1 MKYKFIILLFLAA
14 IGYGYAQKLSQKVGT
29 NPTIIHP
36 SATFELES
44 TTKGFLPPRMSQTE
58 MNAIATPATGLLVY
72 CTNCSPTGLKVYNG
86 STWAE
91 LCTGGGGTS
100 VVANCDTNNGFVGNY
115 YKNISALGSSFSTTI
130 TNNSFTTAT
139 INFAAS
145 DLVLSGVTGFSVG
158 TPTPSSVTLNAGQ
171 SQKVTYPI
179 TGTPTSIGTLTGNW
193 TKVSL
198 SCSKTQA
205 VGETPCGA
213 YTAAGVFLVFQCYNL
228 GAVENGSPF
237 TPSWQLNGAYIQWG
251 KRGPTTS
258 WGPTTTTTPSW
269 PGAANDGASGFAA
282 APTASDPNNNGMLSW
297 NTQAAA
303 DTAWTSSKNT
313 NDPCPSGY
321 RVPTK
326 NEWASIINA
335 NTPWN
340 DVTGASWSNSATNY
354 SSGRTAGS
362 YLYLPAA
369 GYRYGN
375 NGALDWRGTAGWYW
389 SSTSVV
395 SNSASYNLLIQP
407 SYVTAADYGTN
418 NRTNAYSVRCIKE

>member
-1 MKYKFIILLFLAA
+1 MKYRVYIMLLFWVA
-14 IGYGYAQKLSQKVGT
+14 IGNSYAQQLRKKVGS
-29 NPTIIHP
+29 NPNLIDA
-36 SATFELES
+36 SAVFEVES
-44 TTKGFLPPRMSQTE
+44 TTKGFLPPRMTQTE

-72 CTNCSPTGLKVYNG
+72 CTNCSPAGFQLYDG
-86 STWAE
+86 SAWGAINS
-91 LCTGGGGTS
+91 GGAS
-100 VVANCDTNNGFVGNY
+100 VVANCNSDGFKGNY
-115 YKNISALGSSFSTTI
+115 YKNISVTGATFSTTI
-130 TNNSFTTAT
+130 TNNSFTAVT

-145 DLVLSGVTGFSVG
+145 DLVLSGAAGFSVG
-158 TPTPSSVTLNAGQ
+158 TPTPSTATITPGQ
-171 SQKVTYPI
+171 SQLVSYPI
-179 TGTPTSIGTLTGNW
+179 TGTPTSTNTLTGTW

-198 SCSKTQA
+198 SCIKTQA
-205 VGETPCGA
+205 VDPTPCGA
-213 YTAAGVFLVFQCYNL
+213 YTSTGKFLVFQCYNL

-237 TPSWQLNGAYIQWG
+237 TPSWQLNGGYIQWG
-251 KRGPTTS
+251 HNGAAGGWTNNAFFGYAAGPSDGTSTGTNKEAVSGWNTSPVVSDTS
-258 WGPTTTTTPSW
+258 WNMGT
-269 PGAANDGASGFAA
+269 
-282 APTASDPNNNGMLSW
+282 
-297 NTQAAA
+297 NTSPVR
-303 DTAWTSSKNT
+303 TI

-321 RVPTK
+321 RVPTQ

-340 DVTGASWSNSATNY
+340 DVPFASWSNSATNY

-418 NRTNAYSVRCIKE
+418 NRTNAYSVRCIKDKQ